1 MGRRDTWS
9 SHCLSVTRLLCI
21 RGQRMEGGTGEG
33 ALLIMCNVRDP
44 DTGYCHPIRGCIN
57 TFWTNRETF
66 QCNMLT
72 QQGHVSVGI
81 LVRMSLVVKQRQS
94 NHVRFTFHELFYSEQ
109 TLGEYCNAIRCTD
122 LTQDLHESL
131 LDILLQNEEC

>member
-1 MGRRDTWS
+1 M
-9 SHCLSVTRLLCI
+9 
-21 RGQRMEGGTGEG
+21 
-33 ALLIMCNVRDP
+33 LIMCNVRDP
-44 DTGYCHPIRGCIN
+44 DTGYCHPIGGCIK
-57 TFWTNRETF
+57 TFWTNK
-66 QCNMLT
+66 LI

-81 LVRMSLVVKQRQS
+81 LVRMSLVIKQRQS

-131 LDILLQNEEC
+131 LDILLQNEECGD